1 MKQIYNFEKNNPP
14 YLNERYLRKEAER
27 RKLQRQTI
35 LLTIASV
42 LSQMV
47 ILMFGILLWP
57 IQPVITLTCILYV
70 LTAALSSSVIVIV
83 FTKKRRSI
91 A

>member
-14 YLNERYLRKEAER
+14 CLNERYLRKEAER

-35 LLTIASV
+35 LLTIASI

-47 ILMFGILLWP
+47 VLLFGILMWQ
-57 IQPVITLTCILYV
+57 IQPVITFVCILYV
-70 LTAALSSSVIVIV
+70 LTSTFSGSVLMIA
-83 FTKKRRSI
+83 FTKKRRI
-91 A
+91 FA

>member
-1 MKQIYNFEKNNPP
+1 MKPIYNFEKNNPP
-14 YLNERYLRKEAER
+14 CLNERYLRKEAER

-47 ILMFGILLWP
+47 VLLFGILMWQ
-57 IQPVITLTCILYV
+57 IKPVMTLTCILYV

>member
-14 YLNERYLRKEAER
+14 CLNERYLRKEAER

-47 ILMFGILLWP
+47 VLLFDILMWQ
-57 IQPVITLTCILYV
+57 IQPVMTLTCILYV

>member
-1 MKQIYNFEKNNPP
+1 MKQIYNFEKTNPP
-14 YLNERYLRKEAER
+14 CLNERYLRKEAER

-35 LLTIASV
+35 LLTIASI

-47 ILMFGILLWP
+47 VLLFGILLWP

>member
-1 MKQIYNFEKNNPP
+1 MKQIYNFEINNPP
-14 YLNERYLRKEAER
+14 SMNERYLRKEAER

-35 LLTIASV
+35 LLTIASI

-47 ILMFGILLWP
+47 VLLFGILIWP
-57 IQPVITLTCILYV
+57 IQPVVTLTCILYV
-70 LTAALSSSVIVIV
+70 LTAALSSGVIVIV

>member
-1 MKQIYNFEKNNPP
+1 MKQIYNFEINNPP
-14 YLNERYLRKEAER
+14 RLNERYLRKEAER

-47 ILMFGILLWP
+47 VLLFGILMWQ
-57 IQPVITLTCILYV
+57 IQPVMTLTCILYV

>member
-14 YLNERYLRKEAER
+14 CLNERYLRKEAER

-47 ILMFGILLWP
+47 VLLFGILLWP
-57 IQPVITLTCILYV
+57 IQPVITLVSILYV
-70 LTAALSSSVIVIV
+70 LTAVLSSGVIVIV

>member
-1 MKQIYNFEKNNPP
+1 MKQIYSFEKNNPP
-14 YLNERYLRKEAER
+14 CLNERYLRKEADR

-35 LLTIASV
+35 LLTIASI

-47 ILMFGILLWP
+47 VLLFGILMWQ
-57 IQPVITLTCILYV
+57 IQPVITFVCILYV
-70 LTAALSSSVIVIV
+70 LTSTLSGSVLMIV
-83 FTKKRRSI
+83 FTKKRRSV

>member
-14 YLNERYLRKEAER
+14 CLNERYLRKEAER

-35 LLTIASV
+35 LLTVAAI

-47 ILMFGILLWP
+47 VLLFGILMWP
-57 IQPVITLTCILYV
+57 IQPMVTLTCTLYV
-70 LTAALSSSVIVIV
+70 LTAALSSGVIVIV